1 MEKAP
6 EKSHV
11 LDGKEIKLLVGNEVM
26 DLIFDPVFQNSWN
39 ILFQSCPWA
48 TVFQS
53 PEFVTEWYSLYQHSY
68 NPILI
73 YAYSEGRLTGMLAL
87 AGGNN
92 GKRIMAAG
100 RNEAHYQGWISE
112 DDNKESFMIEALE
125 EFRKVYKREDIN
137 LTHLPPNAPMD
148 WIHDHHL
155 GFYCNLKPF
164 LRPLIKL
171 DRSTVDQLM
180 RKKQYREN
188 RN

>member
-1 MEKAP
+1 
-6 EKSHV
+6 
-11 LDGKEIKLLVGNEVM
+11 
-26 DLIFDPVFQNSWN
+26 
-39 ILFQSCPWA
+39 
-48 TVFQS
+48 
-53 PEFVTEWYSLYQHSY
+53 
-68 NPILI
+68 
-73 YAYSEGRLTGMLAL
+73 
-87 AGGNN
+87 
-92 GKRIMAAG
+92 

-112 DDNKESFMIEALE
+112 GDNKESFMIEALE

-188 RN
+188 RNRLNRLGELRLEKITDITHFESVLHELALQ